1 MSALRQL
8 AARLRADRSG
18 SVAVEFAL
26 LGAAFLTMLLG
37 VLQVGIG
44 LQNYN
49 AIRSASADV
58 ARYTMVQYETGNK
71 LNMTQIRNYAL
82 SAGQNAPYL
91 LDFARLDATVD
102 TADVQRVDGATEL
115 TLEMTYTVPI
125 IIGFLGIDEPRIVY
139 QRPIFLLDE

>member
-44 LQNYN
+44 MQNYN

>member
-44 LQNYN
+44 MQNYN

-58 ARYTMVQYETGNK
+58 ARYTMVQYETGNE

>member
-44 LQNYN
+44 MQNYN

-91 LDFARLDATVD
+91 LDFARLNATVD

>member
-44 LQNYN
+44 MQNYN

-58 ARYTMVQYETGNK
+58 ARYTMVQYETGNE

-91 LDFARLDATVD
+91 LDFARLNATVD

>member
-26 LGAAFLTMLLG
+26 LGAAVLTMLLG

-44 LQNYN
+44 MQNYN